1 MKKPRISYIDPATT
15 DAAMQAEFERCA
27 TRGHAAAGEPGGP
40 RACAGGVLVVRQHL
54 ARRVPHRRRRPR
66 HQGAVPAL
74 RVALGDVRVLRQ
86 PALDEGGERRRGDRG
101 PRQGPDQFRELDPLR
116 REAEGRPLL
125 RRGDHL
131 GPAGRRQVLGA
142 AAPAF
147 QRAGA
152 GRDRLFRR
160 ASPWASSAGC
170 ARSTSSTIRCWSAPS
185 GSMAPGFET
194 EDALKRSK
202 ADPNYWANKKPARA
216 SEAAE

>member
-15 DAAMQAEFERCA
+15 DAAMQAEFARCA

-40 RACAGGVLVVRQHL
+40 RPCAGGVLVVRQHL
-54 ARRVPHRRRRPR
+54 ARHLPHRHRRPR

-86 PALDEGGERRRGDRG
+86 PALDQGGERRRGGRG
-101 PRQGPDQFRELDPLR
+101 PRQGPDQFREPR
-116 REAEGRPLL
+116 RATTSSRRPLSPTP
-125 RRGDHL
+125 RRSPGTCRSTTSS
-131 GPAGRRQVLGA
+131 GRGCTSTSASRSWSRSA
-142 AAPAF
+142 ISSP
-147 QRAGA
+147 
-152 GRDRLFRR
+152 
-160 ASPWASSAGC
+160 SPWASSAGC
-170 ARSTSSTIRCWSAPS
+170 ARSTSSTIRCWSAQS

-202 ADPNYWANKKPARA
+202 ADPTYWANKRPAR